1 MLFDVGVLLVPFEVG
16 PVVRLL
22 VVGPTVPLVGI
33 AVGAVVLL
41 PLAVGNNVVVGVLL
55 LVVSVG
61 EVPLVPLVGFG
72 EFPAVTVS
80 DSGLNIIHSEF
91 SAN

>member
-16 PVVRLL
+16 PVVLLL
-22 VVGPTVPLVGI
+22 VAGCTVLLVGL

-41 PLAVGNNVVVGVLL
+41 PLAVGDKVVGGVLL

-61 EVPLVPLVGFG
+61 EVPLVLLVGFG
-72 EFPAVTVS
+72 EVTPVTVS

>member
-16 PVVRLL
+16 PVVLLL
-22 VVGPTVPLVGI
+22 VVGPTVLLVGI

-41 PLAVGNNVVVGVLL
+41 PLAVGNNVVGGVSL

-61 EVPLVPLVGFG
+61 EVPLVLLVG

>member
-16 PVVRLL
+16 SAVLLL
-22 VVGPTVPLVGI
+22 VVGRTVLLVGL

-41 PLAVGNNVVVGVLL
+41 PLAVGDNVVGGVLL

-61 EVPLVPLVGFG
+61 EVPLVL
-72 EFPAVTVS
+72 
-80 DSGLNIIHSEF
+80 
-91 SAN
+91 

>member
-16 PVVRLL
+16 PVVLLL
-22 VVGPTVPLVGI
+22 VAGCTVLLVGL

-55 LVVSVG
+55 LVISVG
-61 EVPLVPLVGFG
+61 EVPLVLLVG